1 MAREITTL
9 AVPLVIPNPDRPAVV
24 YPFADAKLKAG
35 LVDVVMFANNRALEF
50 RVDLG
55 GNRAVYQINM
65 QTLVDLALLAIEAD
79 LAKPQEGL

>member
-1 MAREITTL
+1 MAREINRL
-9 AVPLVIPNPDRPAVV
+9 AVPLIIPTNDRPAVV
-24 YPFADAKLKAG
+24 YPFADANLKAG

-50 RVDLG
+50 RIDRG
-55 GNRAVYQINM
+55 SNRAVYQINM